1 MDIGSFLLA
10 NVLNGIIALALLLA
24 GYFTFDRMTPK
35 WNFTEVFSEKGV
47 SGGAIIVAAFLLG
60 LSIVIAAA
68 AV

>member
-10 NVLNGIIALALLLA
+10 NVLNGLIALALLLA
-24 GYFTFDRMTPK
+24 GYFVFDRMTPK
-35 WNFTEVFSEKGV
+35 WDFTEVFSEKGV

-60 LSIVIAAA
+60 LAIVVAAA